1 MKPHP
6 ISELLPPMSDDEL
19 QKLTADIKA
28 HGLHQPVVV
37 YEGQILDGRHRFRA
51 CEALGI
57 APRYTEFKG
66 DDAGAAALVYS
77 ANLARRQLSKSQ
89 LALAGAKL
97 KAWHA
102 VRAKERQLEAVK
114 RGNKTRHGGSPVPA
128 NLPELAEGD
137 ARDHAAKAVG
147 VCGKLIDQA
156 ENVMRK
162 AVPEVARLVESGAM
176 TLNEASKVAEL
187 PKDTQRRI
195 AAQPTKTIRHGELR
209 TSLKKQSAGKKARTH
224 QSQIVQPSDAPG
236 TPLVR
241 TLLSRLEL
249 LTNEIERSG
258 MTPQKF
264 AEQFVSE
271 FDWQEPL
278 LIRRLSYVGK
288 AVEMVSTLSVMS
300 QRARREAA

>member
-6 ISELLPPMSDDEL
+6 LSELLPAMSADEL
-19 QKLTADIKA
+19 EKLTADIKL

-37 YEGQILDGRHRFRA
+37 YEGQILDGRHRFKA
-51 CEALGI
+51 CETLGI
-57 APRYTEFKG
+57 SPRYTEFNG
-66 DDAGAAALVYS
+66 DDASAAALVYS

-89 LALAGAKL
+89 LAVAGAKL

-102 VRAKERQLEAVK
+102 VRAKERRLSTLKKGA
-114 RGNKTRHGGSPVPA
+114 SPVQE
-128 NLPELAEGD
+128 NFPERAAGQ
-137 ARDHAAKAVG
+137 AREHAAKAVG

-162 AVPEVARLVESGAM
+162 AVPEVSRLVEIGAM
-176 TLNEASKVAEL
+176 ALNEASKVAEL

-209 TSLKKQSAGKKARTH
+209 AAMKKQNARKKVRTH
-224 QSQIVQPSDAPG
+224 QSQLVQPSDAPG
-236 TPLVR
+236 SPLVR
-241 TLLSRLEL
+241 ALLSRLEL
-249 LTNEIERSG
+249 LTNEIERAG
-258 MTPQKF
+258 LTPQKF
-264 AEQFVSE
+264 AEQFMTE

-278 LIRRLSYVGK
+278 LVRRLSYVGK

>member
-6 ISELLPPMSDDEL
+6 IAELFPAMSDDEL
-19 QKLTADIKA
+19 VQLTADIKA

-37 YEGQILDGRHRFRA
+37 YEGQILDGRHRFKA
-51 CEALGI
+51 CAAAGV
-57 APRYTEFKG
+57 AVRFTEFKG
-66 DDAGAAALVYS
+66 DDAAAAALASS
-77 ANLARRQLSKSQ
+77 ANLARRQASKSQ
-89 LALAGAKL
+89 RALTGAKL

-102 VRAKERQLEAVK
+102 VRAKERQLASLKKGAAPVQA
-114 RGNKTRHGGSPVPA
+114 HSP
-128 NLPELAEGD
+128 ERAEGQ

-147 VCGKLIDQA
+147 VGGKLIDQA

-162 AVPEVARLVESGAM
+162 AVPEVVRLVESGEMA
-176 TLNEASKVAEL
+176 LNEASKLVEM
-187 PKDTQRRI
+187 PKDVQRRI
-195 AAQPTKTIRHGELR
+195 AAQPTKTIRQGELR
-209 TSLKKQSAGKKARTH
+209 NAMKKSSASKKGRTH
-224 QSQIVQPSDAPG
+224 QSQIVQAADAPG

-264 AEQFVSE
+264 AEQFVSD
-271 FDWQEPL
+271 FDWKEPL
-278 LIRRLSYVGK
+278 LVRRLSYVGK

>member
-6 ISELLPPMSDDEL
+6 ISELLPAMSDDEL
-19 QKLTADIKA
+19 LQLTADIRE

-37 YEGQILDGRHRFRA
+37 YEGQILDGRHRFKA
-51 CEALGI
+51 CEASGVP
-57 APRYTEFKG
+57 PRFTEFHG

-89 LALAGAKL
+89 LAIAGAKL

-102 VRAKERQLEAVK
+102 VRAKERQLAGLQASGK
-114 RGNKTRHGGSPVPA
+114 RGGKVPA
-128 NLPELAEGD
+128 NSPEPIDDGD

-147 VCGKLIDQA
+147 VGGKLIDQA

-162 AVPEVARLVESGAM
+162 AVPEVARLVEVGAM
-176 TLNEASKVAEL
+176 ALNEAAKIAEL

-195 AAQPTKTIRHGELR
+195 AAQPTKTIRQGELR
-209 TSLKKQSAGKKARTH
+209 NALKKSSAGRKARTP

-236 TPLVR
+236 SQLVR

-258 MTPQKF
+258 LPPQKF
-264 AEQFVSE
+264 AEQFVAE
-271 FDWQEPL
+271 FDWSEPL
-278 LIRRLSYVGK
+278 LVKRLSYIGK
-288 AVEMVSTLSVMS
+288 AVDMIASLSVIS